1 MCILHNFSGFT
12 NTTNHQI
19 YSDKFTLPVL
29 NLTQIHQAAEEDKNY
44 DLDNWARRIR
54 CQCEAREDYK
64 RTCLKAQIA
73 ELQSQLQNK
82 GDTAWEKFL

>member
-1 MCILHNFSGFT
+1 MCILHNFSGCT
-12 NTTNHQI
+12 SI
-19 YSDKFTLPVL
+19 AKSSGYSDKFTLHVL
-29 NLTQIHQAAEEDKNY
+29 NLTQIHKATEEDKNY